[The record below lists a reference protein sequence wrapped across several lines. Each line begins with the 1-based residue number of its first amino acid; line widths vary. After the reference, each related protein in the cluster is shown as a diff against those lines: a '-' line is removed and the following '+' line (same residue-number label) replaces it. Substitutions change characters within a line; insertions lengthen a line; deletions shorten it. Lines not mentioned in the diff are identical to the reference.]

1 MRDVEA
7 LKRSVPASV
16 LIATYLDGGLRQ
28 RGQDEYEGICPF
40 HDDHNPSFQ
49 VYTDEKN
56 HEWFKCQGCGEHGDI
71 ITFLKKIE
79 NCDDKKAID
88 LLEEFVKKHADNNG
102 AEWKRQAGRVQSTF
116 RDVAQEMK
124 NTKRSIHVAA
134 WNSYERALEAC
145 PAAIKFL
152 KEERGVTLENAKKLH
167 FGYVQSING
176 ELKPEQEPFRN
187 AGWICFPRIV
197 GDKVVAV
204 KYRNI
209 AKKIFSQMA
218 KMQEPSALFNVESI
232 SPFEPIFVVEGE
244 FDCAIME
251 QHGFTSVSIPNSS
264 TAISPEMKKRLKS
277 AECVILAGDN
287 DGKSGTLQMQK
298 LYRELEDHRY
308 LLIWP
313 GVKDANEFFLKTCK
327 GDADTFK
334 KSVKALVD
342 TAKATP
348 IDGFTSLIE
357 RLRTARG
364 VNAKNDPR
372 RVHFPWADI
381 DEMNYTPAG
390 GIVVIY
396 STYSATGKT
405 VFTSEFILSE
415 AKRGEVVVV
424 YSPELRD
431 EQYLGLLAAQTIGSK
446 EPGGID
452 RNEVSEEQL
461 NRTANELIA
470 QAESNG
476 AEFKFYVG
484 HELPVTDTQEVIK
497 FLEEVVKVTGATRF
511 VIDTIH
517 RVVGAQGRETQ
528 TEAEGRVV
536 KAIER
541 IGIKYNCT
549 FVLIGQSNKEAE
561 GLKESNRDELGVL
574 RGCREITDVAYAVYL
589 LHRKRIKQENG
600 SNDILELKCD
610 VHLKKD
616 RGRGPGASMVSLVYD
631 KKTSTFKKWT
641 GQQEPNARPPQPV
654 PGKKVDFSAQAKKVL
669 DKKSGTLYD

>member
-1 MRDVEA
+1 MRDIEE
-7 LKRSVPASV
+7 LKRAVPANV
-16 LIATYLDGGLRQ
+16 LIATYLVDGLRQ

-56 HEWFKCQGCGEHGDI
+56 KEWFKCQGCGEHGDI

-88 LLEEFVKKHADNNG
+88 VLESFVKKHADANG
-102 AEWKRQAGRVQSTF
+102 AEWKSQAARVQGTF
-116 RDVAQEMK
+116 KDVSDMR
-124 NTKRSIHVAA
+124 NVKRTIHVAA
-134 WNSYERALEAC
+134 WNSFERALETC
-145 PAAIKFL
+145 PAAQQFL
-152 KEERGVTLENAKKLH
+152 IEKRGITMETAKKLH
-167 FGYVQSING
+167 FGYVQSIQG
-176 ELKPEQEPFRN
+176 ILKPEDEVARDK
-187 AGWICFPRIV
+187 GWVCFPRILD
-197 GDKVVAV
+197 DKVVAV
-204 KYRNI
+204 KYRSI
-209 AKKIFSQMA
+209 TQKVFSQMA

-232 SPFEPIFVVEGE
+232 MPFEPVFVVEGE

-251 QHGFTSVSIPNSS
+251 QHGFASVSIPNASM
-264 TAISPEMKKRLKS
+264 AISPEMKKRLKS

-287 DGKSGTLQMQK
+287 DGKAGTLAMQK
-298 LYRELEDHRY
+298 LYRELEYLRY
-308 LLIWP
+308 ILIWP
-313 GVKDANEFFLKTCK
+313 GVKDANDYFLKTCN
-327 GDADTFK
+327 GDAEVFK
-334 KSVKALVD
+334 RGVKSLID

-348 IDGFTSLIE
+348 IDGFTSVIE
-357 RLRTARG
+357 RLRTSRG

-372 RVHFPWADI
+372 RVHFPWNDI

-390 GIVVIY
+390 GIIVIY

-405 VFTSEFILSE
+405 VFASEFILHE

-446 EPGGID
+446 QPNGID
-452 RNEVSEEQL
+452 RNDVPEQTL
-461 NRTANELIA
+461 HDTADELIS
-470 QAESNG
+470 QAENNG
-476 AEFKFYVG
+476 AEFRFYVG
-484 HELPVTDTQEVIK
+484 HELPVQDTQEVIK

-511 VIDTIH
+511 IIDTIH
-517 RVVGAQGRETQ
+517 RVVGSQGRETQ

-589 LHRKRIKQENG
+589 LHRKRIKQEEG
-600 SNDILELKCD
+600 SRDLLELKCD

-616 RGRGPGASMVSLVYD
+616 RGRGPGASMVSMVYD
-631 KKTSTFKKWT
+631 KKTSTFKKWS
-641 GQQEPNARPPQPV
+641 GQQEPGGVPV
-654 PGKKVDFSAQAKKVL
+654 CHPATKKVDFAASAKKVL

>member
-7 LKRSVPASV
+7 LKRSVPANV
-16 LIATYLDGGLRQ
+16 LIATYLNEGLRQ
-28 RGQDEYEGICPF
+28 RGQDEYEGLCPF
-40 HDDHNPSFQ
+40 HDDHSPSLQ
-49 VYTDEKN
+49 VYTDEK
-56 HEWFKCQGCGEHGDI
+56 HKEWFKCQGCGEHGDI

-79 NCDDKKAID
+79 SCNDKKAID
-88 LLEEFVKKHADNNG
+88 ILEEFVKKHADANG
-102 AEWKRQAGRVQSTF
+102 AEWKSQAARVQGTF
-116 RDVAQEMK
+116 KDVGDMR
-124 NTKRSIHVAA
+124 NVKRTIHVAA
-134 WNSYERALEAC
+134 WNSFERALEAC
-145 PAAIKFL
+145 PAAQLFL
-152 KEERGVTLENAKKLH
+152 LEQRGITMDTAKKLH
-167 FGYVQSING
+167 FGYVQSIQG
-176 ELKPEQEPFRN
+176 ILKPEDEAARDK
-187 AGWICFPRIV
+187 GWVCFPRIIN
-197 GDKVVAV
+197 DKVVAV
-204 KYRNI
+204 KYRSI
-209 AKKIFSQMA
+209 LQKAFSQMA

-232 SPFEPIFVVEGE
+232 TPFEPVFVVEGE
-244 FDCAIME
+244 FDCAVME
-251 QHGFTSVSIPNSS
+251 QHGFTSVSIPNAS

-277 AECVILAGDN
+277 AEYVILAGDN
-287 DGKSGTLQMQK
+287 DGKAGTLAMQK

-308 LLIWP
+308 ILMWP
-313 GVKDANEFFLKTCK
+313 GVKDANDFFLKTCK
-327 GDADTFK
+327 GNAVAFK
-334 KSVKALVD
+334 NGVNALVD
-342 TAKATP
+342 TAKSTP

-357 RLRTARG
+357 RLRTSRG

-372 RVHFPWADI
+372 RVHFPWSDI

-405 VFTSEFILSE
+405 VFASEFILHE

-431 EQYLGLLAAQTIGSK
+431 EQYLGLLAAQTIGSRIQ
-446 EPGGID
+446 GGID
-452 RNEVSEEQL
+452 RNEVAEEL
-461 NRTANELIA
+461 LHRTADELIA

-484 HELPVTDTQEVIK
+484 HKLPVTDTAEVIK

-511 VIDTIH
+511 IIDTIH
-517 RVVGAQGRETQ
+517 RVVGSQGRESQ

-589 LHRKRIKQENG
+589 LHRKRIKQEEG
-600 SNDILELKCD
+600 AKDLLELKCD

-616 RGRGPGASMVSLVYD
+616 RGKGPGASMVSLVYD
-631 KKTSTFKKWT
+631 KRTSTFKKWS
-641 GQQEPNARPPQPV
+641 GLQEQGGNLPLRQSAS
-654 PGKKVDFSAQAKKVL
+654 KKVDFAENAKNVL
-669 DKKSGTLYD
+669 DKRR